1 MNNNEK
7 MTADSILSEN
17 SNLVTKAVAAK
28 GMAST
33 ENTLNTMSGDIT
45 YEELKSNFSSVF
57 DDYEFIHVETISTI
71 CNDYQNNFNLV
82 DTATINDSNEYM
94 IDVFS
99 EFSNLPIEQKK
110 LSNIFYNYI
119 IQILDTRHHNK
130 IKTKEIRQNYIDTLL
145 KNHIQMFKSEL
156 MLYGYIDTPKLI

>member
-45 YEELKSNFSSVF
+45 YEELLLVPG
-57 DDYEFIHVETISTI
+57 ISTLALKAKEKSGNI
-71 CNDYQNNFNLV
+71 SIFQKKDYVSPLSQKDLQ
-82 DTATINDSNEYM
+82 ISYY
-94 IDVFS
+94 
-99 EFSNLPIEQKK
+99 NLPC
-110 LSNIFYNYI
+110 
-119 IQILDTRHHNK
+119 
-130 IKTKEIRQNYIDTLL
+130 
-145 KNHIQMFKSEL
+145 
-156 MLYGYIDTPKLI
+156 

>member
-45 YEELKSNFSSVF
+45 YEELLLVPG
-57 DDYEFIHVETISTI
+57 ISTLALKAKEKSGNI
-71 CNDYQNNFNLV
+71 SIFQKKDYVPPLSQKDLQ
-82 DTATINDSNEYM
+82 ISYY
-94 IDVFS
+94 
-99 EFSNLPIEQKK
+99 NLP
-110 LSNIFYNYI
+110 
-119 IQILDTRHHNK
+119 
-130 IKTKEIRQNYIDTLL
+130 LL
-145 KNHIQMFKSEL
+145 KKFISESGKIVPSRINNL
-156 MLYGYIDTPKLI
+156 PRDKQKQIKIAIKQSRFLAFFAAVQY